1 VNQVLLDHC
10 TALRADL
17 EAARVAM
24 DLTNQILIERVGDVA
39 ASRAVE
45 FPMLH
50 YLDANDLAA
59 ELWLQAK
66 HKLSD
71 FCQKYPEIC

>member
-1 VNQVLLDHC
+1 MDRWN
-10 TALRADL
+10 TLRADL
-17 EAARVAM
+17 EAARTAM
-24 DLTNQILIERVGDVA
+24 DITNQILVERVCDVA
-39 ASRAVE
+39 AGRVVE

-66 HKLSD
+66 HALAD
-71 FCQKYPEIC
+71 FSHNYPEIH